1 MRRTT
6 KEQIL
11 TTGAV
16 DANGNQIK
24 AEVIDWSRFDKNP
37 VLLYDRNK
45 EGHDGVV
52 VGRVVERRK
61 IDNGYAGKLE
71 FMENFEDADIAYE
84 KYSQGVLPYV
94 SIGGFA
100 SGSVNANEVFVADE
114 YHIREVS
121 LVRYPANIECC
132 AIEQGVA
139 LSADE
144 QKMVEGLKAEGKEVR
159 YITMCEGVTLV
170 NASEEEATNA
180 AETQEE
186 EATNAAE
193 TQEEEATNAAETQE
207 EEATNAAETQ
217 EEEATNAAETQ
228 EEEVTNAAETQE
240 EEVTNAA
247 ELNAGER
254 RKMPLPKGMEW
265 DDNNPVNNQTKIV
278 EMNKKYSEIRCDEAF
293 NARMHQLNAAFRTGA
308 SAADNTP
315 ENVETVQMLACSM
328 LADERM
334 VILASAMNF
343 TNGVTHQR
351 TNGLRFLVDCAAG
364 GAAAATLAAAD
375 LGVIKWLSMFYERL
389 FPNNTFMRGIR
400 FVPMSDREG
409 AIYVESGINPA
420 TYVGSITP
428 VNAPRY
434 FYEDIKR
441 TIARQVFSIQPVT
454 FQNAELAI
462 LAYDKQSL
470 GWSTAME
477 ALMSD
482 VCTFILQTIANTPSV
497 SKILTSGETVSSSG
511 LFPIEAPSSNVNI
524 KKVTGDDII
533 RTEGV
538 FRVQNFVRERR
549 VEMVLPSNLYTLL
562 ATDPYFKTILT
573 PQLSGSVMNGFEYSG
588 TRITDRNPVAR
599 YNTTTAKPELDPSL
613 YADGNVDADGKI
625 TDITP
630 AVTTAAHVGAG
641 VAFVEGEVIAGV
653 GAVDVI
659 VMPDPTNYGI
669 TMSGWMSTGAT
680 VARQDGKGVALIVPD
695 VVTAGA

>member
-1 MRRTT
+1 
-6 KEQIL
+6 
-11 TTGAV
+11 
-16 DANGNQIK
+16 
-24 AEVIDWSRFDKNP
+24 
-37 VLLYDRNK
+37 
-45 EGHDGVV
+45 
-52 VGRVVERRK
+52 
-61 IDNGYAGKLE
+61 
-71 FMENFEDADIAYE
+71 
-84 KYSQGVLPYV
+84 
-94 SIGGFA
+94 
-100 SGSVNANEVFVADE
+100 
-114 YHIREVS
+114 
-121 LVRYPANIECC
+121 
-132 AIEQGVA
+132 
-139 LSADE
+139 
-144 QKMVEGLKAEGKEVR
+144 
-159 YITMCEGVTLV
+159 
-170 NASEEEATNA
+170 
-180 AETQEE
+180 
-186 EATNAAE
+186 
-193 TQEEEATNAAETQE
+193 
-207 EEATNAAETQ
+207 
-217 EEEATNAAETQ
+217 
-228 EEEVTNAAETQE
+228 
-240 EEVTNAA
+240 
-247 ELNAGER
+247 
-254 RKMPLPKGMEW
+254 
-265 DDNNPVNNQTKIV
+265 
-278 EMNKKYSEIRCDEAF
+278 MNKKYSEIRCDEAF

-343 TNGVTHQR
+343 TNGVTRER

-441 TIARQVFSIQPVT
+441 TIARQVFSIQPIT

-497 SKILTSGETVSSSG
+497 SKVLTTGETVSSSG

-524 KKVTGDDII
+524 KKVTADDII

-538 FRVQNFVRERR
+538 FRVQNYVRDRR

-599 YNTTTAKPELDPSL
+599 YNTTSNAPELDPSL
-613 YADGNVDADGKI
+613 YADGNVDATGKI

-630 AVTTAAHVGAG
+630 AVTTANHVGAG

-653 GAVDVI
+653 GAIDVI
-659 VMPDPTNYGI
+659 VMPDPVNYGI

-680 VARQDGKGVALIVPD
+680 VARQDGKGVALIVPS
-695 VVTAGA
+695 VVTGA

>member
-186 EATNAAE
+186 EA
-193 TQEEEATNAAETQE
+193 
-207 EEATNAAETQ
+207 
-217 EEEATNAAETQ
+217 
-228 EEEVTNAAETQE
+228 TNAAETQE

>member
-170 NASEEEATNA
+170 NASEEEPTNA
-180 AETQEE
+180 DETQEE
-186 EATNAAE
+186 EP
-193 TQEEEATNAAETQE
+193 
-207 EEATNAAETQ
+207 
-217 EEEATNAAETQ
+217 
-228 EEEVTNAAETQE
+228 TNAAETQE